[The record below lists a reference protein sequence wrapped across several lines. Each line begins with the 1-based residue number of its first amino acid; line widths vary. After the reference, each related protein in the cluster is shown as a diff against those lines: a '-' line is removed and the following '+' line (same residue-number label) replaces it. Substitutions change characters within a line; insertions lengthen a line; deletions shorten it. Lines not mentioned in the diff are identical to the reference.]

1 MLFDHRT
8 YKVKPGTLP
17 AQVKLY
23 EEHGLKTQVKHL
35 GEPLAWMM
43 TESGEMNTYVHI
55 WVYESAADRE
65 KRRAAMAA
73 DPDWQVFVKKSAEA
87 DYVVEMTTKLMT
99 PAAFMKLPKK

>member
-8 YKVKPGTLP
+8 YKTKPGTLP

-23 EEHGLKTQVKHL
+23 EDYGLKAQVKHL

-55 WVYESAADRE
+55 WVYENAADRE
-65 KRRAAMAA
+65 KRRAAMQA
-73 DPDWQVFVKKSAEA
+73 DPDWQLFVKKSGEA
-87 DYVVEMTTKLMT
+87 GNVVEMTTKLMT
-99 PAAFMKLPKK
+99 PAAFMKLPGK

>member
-23 EEHGLKTQVKHL
+23 EEFGLKPQVKHL

-43 TESGEMNTYVHI
+43 TETGEMNTYVHI
-55 WVYESAADRE
+55 WVYENAGDRE
-65 KRRAAMAA
+65 TRRAAMAA
-73 DPDWQVFVKKSAEA
+73 DPDWQMFVKKNGEA
-87 DYVVEMTTKLMT
+87 GYVIEMTTKLMT
-99 PAAFMKLPKK
+99 PAAFMKLPET